1 MTFLM
6 MGIDKYKAR
15 KGKWRISERALLLS
29 GAAFGAC
36 GAFLGM
42 IIFHHK
48 NKTLIFL
55 ACIFGFFCAADHAA
69 DPIAAARAV
78 KRPSKCFGLMP
89 KPREFGSLL
98 QIFLYHV

>member
-1 MTFLM
+1 MPVSEKRMILTAVLVIWNIVTFLI

-48 NKTLIFL
+48 TKRLYFWLAYSAFSVLQIMLLIL
-55 ACIFGFFCAADHAA
+55 
-69 DPIAAARAV
+69 
-78 KRPSKCFGLMP
+78 L
-89 KPREFGSLL
+89 LL
-98 QIFLYHV
+98 QGR